1 MSGNH
6 NSWRL
11 PWPGR
16 KTARNRHS
24 AKDRKSGGNP
34 EAVSLM
40 VESGSFRDLI
50 VWQSVD
56 NYLGMGTKEVACGE
70 LRTDG
75 LLSLVRTDLA
85 GKVLGYLLA
94 DGQNLSFAGQSLA
107 RTEEPSSVA
116 VDSLRVFLTGGRR
129 ARRNLPPLEPRGKI
143 WLPHPRAEVFVD
155 GTPVIPA
162 MDNGDV
168 AVVGNSVL
176 R

>member
-1 MSGNH
+1 MA
-6 NSWRL
+6 WE
-11 PWPGR
+11 
-16 KTARNRHS
+16 
-24 AKDRKSGGNP
+24 KSGQKPSFSKGPEVTGNP
-34 EAVSLM
+34 EAVSLI

-70 LRTDG
+70 FCVDG
-75 LLSLVRTDLA
+75 LLSLVRSVLA
-85 GKVLGYLLA
+85 GKVPGYLLA
-94 DGQNLSFAGQSLA
+94 DGRNLSFAGQSLA

-116 VDSLRVFLTGGRR
+116 VDSLRVFLTGGRK